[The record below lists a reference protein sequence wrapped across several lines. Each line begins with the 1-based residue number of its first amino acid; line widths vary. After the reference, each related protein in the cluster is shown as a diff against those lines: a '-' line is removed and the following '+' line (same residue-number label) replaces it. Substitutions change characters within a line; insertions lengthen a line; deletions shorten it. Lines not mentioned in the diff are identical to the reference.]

1 MIEKILHRVN
11 MRKACKAVVKNK
23 GSAGIDGMNVKELQN
38 FVDSNIGQVATAIY
52 NNQYLPKAIKG
63 VEIPKNNGKTR
74 LLGVP
79 TVVDRWLQQSVSQAI
94 MPIFEAEFKPNSFGF
109 RPNKNAQQAVLKAQE
124 YINQGY
130 KNIVDIDLKNFFDEV
145 DHAILL
151 QLLYNKIKCKTTLRL
166 IRKWLRVPILINGK
180 LTKRRKGVP
189 QGSPL
194 SPLLSNILLHE
205 LDKEMERNGY
215 TYIRYADDFSIYFKS
230 KEAARKAG
238 NKIYLFLKNK
248 LKLPINREKSGIRK
262 PVHFEILGYRF
273 VPTYIKG
280 EKGQYQLTVSEK
292 SWKELKQKLKLI
304 TKKTAPKSISE
315 RISEIKTVQRGWVN
329 YFRLA
334 SIHQKLRD
342 VDSWI
347 RNRLRYCIWHDWKK
361 PERKRKNFIRLG
373 LDQETAY
380 KWSRTR
386 MGGWAVAQS
395 PILKTT
401 ITLVRLH
408 KRGYISLLD
417 YYLKLC
423 PERDKR
429 QPLLFNEPPYTRPV
443 RTVV

>member
-52 NNQYLPKAIKG
+52 NNQYLPSAIKG
-63 VEIPKNNGKTR
+63 VTIPKSNGKTR

-79 TVVDRWLQQSVSQAI
+79 TVVDRWLQQCVSQAI
-94 MPIFEAEFKPNSFGF
+94 MPLFEVEFKQSSYGF

-124 YINQGY
+124 YINQGNRY
-130 KNIVDIDLKNFFDEV
+130 IVDIDLKNFFDEV
-145 DHAILL
+145 DHALLL

-166 IRKWLRVPILINGK
+166 IRKWLRAPILIKGK

-205 LDKEMERNGY
+205 LDKEMESNGY
-215 TYIRYADDFSIYFKS
+215 KYIRYADDFSIYCKS

-238 NKIYLFLKNK
+238 NKTYLFLQNK
-248 LKLPINREKSGIRK
+248 LKLTINREKSGIRR
-262 PVHFEILGYRF
+262 PTQFEILGYKF
-273 VPTYIKG
+273 TSTYNKG
-280 EKGQYQLTVSEK
+280 DKGQFQLIVSDK
-292 SWKELKQKLKLI
+292 SWKELKQTLKEI
-304 TKKTAPKSISE
+304 TRKTTPKSMNERNSE
-315 RISEIKTVQRGWVN
+315 LKAVQRGWVN
-329 YFRLA
+329 YFRFA
-334 SIHQKLRD
+334 NIHQKLKD
-342 VDSWI
+342 VDSWT

-373 LDQETAY
+373 IDQHTAY
-380 KWSRTR
+380 TWSRTR

-395 PILKTT
+395 PMLKTT
-401 ITLVRLH
+401 ITLARLK
-408 KRGYISLLD
+408 KRGYVSLGD
-417 YYLKLC
+417 YYQKVS
-423 PERDKR
+423 P
-429 QPLLFNEPPYTRPV
+429 LFNEPLYTRPV